1 MLQLGRISFSFGGN
15 AMFCEE
21 EIRSR
26 SEKDALIIDEAWRSL
41 EKRLTEMSDAKTA
54 EKITAAFRDYYGEV
68 YHPDLVLWLANLYDA
83 ESGGFYYSNYAKDND
98 TGHIIGA
105 LMTTWCGAGDLA
117 KRLLY
122 GEKGKWIHTDQIA
135 DTIDKIFTKEK

>member
-1 MLQLGRISFSFGGN
+1 MMVSPWRDKERL
-15 AMFCEE
+15 E
-21 EIRSR
+21 
-26 SEKDALIIDEAWRSL
+26 ALL
-41 EKRLTEMSDAKTA
+41 
-54 EKITAAFRDYYGEV
+54 
-68 YHPDLVLWLANLYDA
+68 
-83 ESGGFYYSNYAKDND
+83 NYAKDND
-98 TGHIIGA
+98 TGPIIGA